1 MFSVF
6 SHCLKFASL
15 VFLDIAQDCSLG
27 KCLIS
32 SRAET
37 SKKKQKKKQKQKRND
52 LFYSNVVG
60 HPVKLACFYLLLIR
74 FLLRRLKKYL
84 KFIFYLFKTLQNSF
98 SWSIISAIRAAF
110 S

>member
-37 SKKKQKKKQKQKRND
+37 STKKIKNGRND

-60 HPVKLACFYLLLIR
+60 HPVKLACFDLLLVR
-74 FLLRRLKKYL
+74 FLWHRLKKYL
-84 KFIFYLFKTLQNSF
+84 EFIFYLFKTLQNSF

-110 S
+110 SWK

>member
-37 SKKKQKKKQKQKRND
+37 STTTKNDRND

-60 HPVKLACFYLLLIR
+60 HPVKLAYFGLLLIR
-74 FLLRRLKKYL
+74 FLWRRFKKYL
-84 KFIFYLFKTLQNSF
+84 EFIFYLFKTLQNSF